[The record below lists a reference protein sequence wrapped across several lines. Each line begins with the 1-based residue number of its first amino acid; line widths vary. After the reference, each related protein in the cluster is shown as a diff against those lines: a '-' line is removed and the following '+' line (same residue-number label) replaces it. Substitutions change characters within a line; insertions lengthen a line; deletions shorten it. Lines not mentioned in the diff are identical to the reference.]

1 MSFKLAGSC
10 NSNCFATFS
19 VPASDRIEFIYTEC
33 KTETEKCQI
42 GEGDCDSDDD
52 CEYGLI
58 CDADGWIG
66 KDFCKAGNVQ
76 RLN

>member
-1 MSFKLAGSC
+1 M
-10 NSNCFATFS
+10 
-19 VPASDRIEFIYTEC
+19 PASDRIEFIYTEC

-52 CEYGLI
+52 CEDGLI

-76 RLN
+76 RLY